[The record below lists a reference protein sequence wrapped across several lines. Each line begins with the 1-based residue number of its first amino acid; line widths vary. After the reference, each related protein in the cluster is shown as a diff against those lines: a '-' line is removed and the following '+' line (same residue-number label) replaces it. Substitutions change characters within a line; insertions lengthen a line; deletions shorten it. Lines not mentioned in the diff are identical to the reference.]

1 MAPPRAAMQ
10 PTKPSPSPSS
20 SGFSST
26 SSEEEE
32 KPQAQ
37 ASFLSPPGKKPLTA
51 AAPPPLPPSSLRS
64 GSDEEDE
71 EEEEDGDGDGV
82 EYEPPPRPQKAAR
95 PTLSESESES
105 DSDAV
110 VPPPA
115 GGRKMEEPE
124 VKEEEEEGGAVSG
137 RSGKRPFQRVWKQ
150 EDEIALLKGMAEF
163 QAENGGADPS
173 SAVDAFQ
180 DLLRRRSMRLEF
192 SRSQLADKMRRLR
205 RKYEVNLLR
214 GKKGSGPSFSR
225 AHDIAAFELSK
236 TIWPG
241 KERASNAAEPC
252 YLMLREGVAMV
263 AREWGE
269 GSPAGKWMWSALQCL
284 KPATARAL
292 EERWR
297 RHFIAGMKLRLERYD
312 LTKELLG
319 AIVGQP

>member
-124 VKEEEEEGGAVSG
+124 VKEEEEEGGA
-137 RSGKRPFQRVWKQ
+137 RVWKQ

-241 KERASNAAEPC
+241 RRGRATRLSP
-252 YLMLREGVAMV
+252 
-263 AREWGE
+263 WGE